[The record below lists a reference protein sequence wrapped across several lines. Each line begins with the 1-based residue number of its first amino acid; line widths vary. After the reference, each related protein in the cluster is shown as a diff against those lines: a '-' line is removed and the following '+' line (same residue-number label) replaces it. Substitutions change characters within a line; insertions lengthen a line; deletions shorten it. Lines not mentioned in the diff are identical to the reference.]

1 MRIMYG
7 LDGDPFI
14 PERELDHLPGHAGSR
29 PVRLGNAAAEQRQ
42 LDVFGEML
50 DWAHLRR
57 VLGGRLGNDEKALLA
72 QMAEH
77 VCETWRLPDHGLWE
91 MRGPP
96 RHFTQGKAMAW
107 VTLDRAARLLGDR
120 RRWRE
125 TREAILEAL
134 RREGCGAGGPALTQ
148 SFGSEASD
156 SALLQAPL
164 LGLPLDE
171 TVMHAT
177 VRRIERD
184 LRHGDAVYR
193 YLGEDALEGG
203 EGAFVMTS
211 FWLVDALLATGRA
224 SEARALFERLLERSN
239 DVGLYAEEIDPE
251 SGAFLGNFPQAFTHL
266 AVIASAQLLH
276 LHDIKGSKGLAGT
289 NADRARR
296 LVGATEGLTAL
307 VHALIRNR
315 SVRLRSSR
323 ASVLR
328 LDSA

>member
-1 MRIMYG
+1 
-7 LDGDPFI
+7 
-14 PERELDHLPGHAGSR
+14 
-29 PVRLGNAAAEQRQ
+29 
-42 LDVFGEML
+42 
-50 DWAHLRR
+50 
-57 VLGGRLGNDEKALLA
+57 
-72 QMAEH
+72 
-77 VCETWRLPDHGLWE
+77 
-91 MRGPP
+91 
-96 RHFTQGKAMAW
+96 
-107 VTLDRAARLLGDR
+107 
-120 RRWRE
+120 
-125 TREAILEAL
+125 
-134 RREGCGAGGPALTQ
+134 
-148 SFGSEASD
+148 
-156 SALLQAPL
+156 
-164 LGLPLDE
+164 
-171 TVMHAT
+171 
-177 VRRIERD
+177 
-184 LRHGDAVYR
+184 
-193 YLGEDALEGG
+193 
-203 EGAFVMTS
+203 
-211 FWLVDALLATGRA
+211 VDALLATGRA